1 MVVVWDVFLE
11 RINKVNVQIQTS
23 NIDLITVADLYE
35 SLRKFFIAERE
46 NFKYFEEK
54 AIELSVSKEYT
65 REIKKRQPKRK
76 KRFDETPDEDIGI
89 AASDYF
95 RVNTFLVVIDRLISE
110 LAKRQEAYHGFN
122 EKFSFLTKMS
132 ELLPSVLT
140 EKASFLEKMYP
151 NDLETDLVQEC
162 VHFQS
167 YLSSERISIKPI
179 SGSLKSLSSFLREQ
193 NLGNIYPNL
202 DIVLRMAL
210 CTPATNCSGE
220 RSFSCLKRVK
230 NYLRSTLSQEK
241 LNALAL
247 LCIESELMNK
257 ISYDDIINDFA
268 NSKSRKKVL

>member
-11 RINKVNVQIQTS
+11 RINKVNVQIQIS
-23 NIDLITVADLYE
+23 NIDLITVADHYE

-54 AIELSVSKEYT
+54 AIELSLSKEYT
-65 REIKKRQPKRK
+65 REMEKRQPKRK

-95 RVNTFLVVIDRLISE
+95 SVNTFLVVIDRLISE
-110 LAKRQEAYHGFN
+110 LAKRQEAYQEFN
-122 EKFSFLTKMS
+122 DKFSFLTKMN
-132 ELLPSVLT
+132 ELLPSILT
-140 EKASFLEKMYP
+140 GKASFLEKMYP
-151 NDLETDLVQEC
+151 NDLETDLVQELL
-162 VHFQS
+162 HFQS

-179 SGSLKSLSSFLREQ
+179 SGSLISLSSFLQEQ
-193 NLGNIYPNL
+193 NLENIYPNL

-210 CTPATNCSGE
+210 CTPATNCSCE

-247 LCIESELMNK
+247 LCIESELMDK
-257 ISYDDIINDFA
+257 ISYGDIINDFA

>member
-1 MVVVWDVFLE
+1 M
-11 RINKVNVQIQTS
+11 N
-23 NIDLITVADLYE
+23 
-35 SLRKFFIAERE
+35 
-46 NFKYFEEK
+46 
-54 AIELSVSKEYT
+54 
-65 REIKKRQPKRK
+65 
-76 KRFDETPDEDIGI
+76 
-89 AASDYF
+89 
-95 RVNTFLVVIDRLISE
+95 
-110 LAKRQEAYHGFN
+110 
-122 EKFSFLTKMS
+122 

-151 NDLETDLVQEC
+151 NDLETDLVQELL
-162 VHFQS
+162 HFQS

-179 SGSLKSLSSFLREQ
+179 SGSLISLSSFLREQ

-202 DIVLRMAL
+202 DIALRMAL
-210 CTPATNCSGE
+210 CTPAANCSGE

-247 LCIESELMNK
+247 LCIESELMGK